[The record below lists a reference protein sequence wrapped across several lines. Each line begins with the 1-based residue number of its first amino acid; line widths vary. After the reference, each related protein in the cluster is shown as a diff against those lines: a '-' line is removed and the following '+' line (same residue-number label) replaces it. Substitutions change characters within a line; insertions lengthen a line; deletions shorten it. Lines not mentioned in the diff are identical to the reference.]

1 MSLDDWLEA
10 NQVETLPDDDKIF
23 KFESSEQEEVRA
35 AKPWE
40 RDPNFFKSA
49 KISAAALLK
58 MAVHAKSGGNIEV
71 SDVLNPIQA
80 LLLKLVEV
88 VYLVRYL

>member
-1 MSLDDWLEA
+1 MQSGGSLEEWLAA
-10 NQVETLPDDDKIF
+10 NHVETLPDDDKIF

-71 SDVLNPIQA
+71 CLNS
-80 LLLKLVEV
+80 LFLF
-88 VYLVRYL
+88 

>member
-71 SDVLNPIQA
+71 SDVLNPIRA

>member
-10 NQVETLPDDDKIF
+10 NEVETLPDDDKIF

-49 KISAAALLK
+49 NSIQEKCLFNKIRCIAIFAVNSLELLIYSI
-58 MAVHAKSGGNIEV
+58 VIL
-71 SDVLNPIQA
+71 VLDP
-80 LLLKLVEV
+80 KF
-88 VYLVRYL
+88 